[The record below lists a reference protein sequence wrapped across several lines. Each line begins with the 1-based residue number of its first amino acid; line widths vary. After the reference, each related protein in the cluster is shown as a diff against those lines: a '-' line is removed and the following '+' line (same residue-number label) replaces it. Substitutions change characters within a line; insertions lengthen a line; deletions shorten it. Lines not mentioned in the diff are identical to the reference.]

1 MQGAATQAAYLKRH
15 PFAKV
20 PAFEHD
26 GFPLYETAAIERYL
40 AGLSGVSAVHD
51 LHIWAISTTETALT
65 AHLVRPVMAPDDEF
79 LRGVAAELKARFSI
93 GHCTIQVE
101 HDGADCH
108 LAPTD
113 VI

>member
-1 MQGAATQAAYLKRH
+1 MPGHIDPAAVRAAL
-15 PFAKV
+15 
-20 PAFEHD
+20 
-26 GFPLYETAAIERYL
+26 AA
-40 AGLSGVSAVHD
+40 APGVSAVHD

-65 AHLVRPVMAPDDEF
+65 AHLVRPAMGPDDEF
-79 LRGVAAELKARFSI
+79 LRGVAAELKTRFGI
-93 GHCTIQVE
+93 GHCTIQIE

>member
-1 MQGAATQAAYLKRH
+1 
-15 PFAKV
+15 
-20 PAFEHD
+20 
-26 GFPLYETAAIERYL
+26 
-40 AGLSGVSAVHD
+40 
-51 LHIWAISTTETALT
+51 
-65 AHLVRPVMAPDDEF
+65 MAPDDEF
-79 LRGVAAELKARFSI
+79 LRGVAAELKARYGI